1 MATEPLLADA
11 FVCADAADEDILSD
25 VDVEMALMA
34 LSAQDVGEPTEDLD
48 LSALSVTEK
57 RVLLKMLRSR
67 LFGGAVDAGP
77 ASEGG
82 SLD

>member
-67 LFGGAVDAGP
+67 LFGGVPDAGP